1 MSDKAKKADRY
12 LIKRDGRFIYRRRVP
27 ASLVDVDDR
36 SPFVRLALKTSD
48 ERVARAKRDVL
59 EEADDL
65 YWAQLLMRSDEEKAR
80 IRYEAAKRR
89 AEALGFVYKTA
100 IDIAKLPV
108 DDIIDRIDTAKTK
121 RQSELATD
129 AVLGVVEQPTVKI
142 STAEK
147 TYFNEIVQNQISRKS
162 PQ

>member
-1 MSDKAKKADRY
+1 VSDRAKKADRY

-27 ASLVDVDDR
+27 TSLVDVDDR

-100 IDIAKLPV
+100 
-108 DDIIDRIDTAKTK
+108 
-121 RQSELATD
+121 
-129 AVLGVVEQPTVKI
+129 
-142 STAEK
+142 
-147 TYFNEIVQNQISRKS
+147 RKGAYAL
-162 PQ
+162 